1 MSLLLAGSGEK
12 FTLQEVADTAQIALG
27 SISFR
32 FGSKDGLIR
41 ATLVYALDRL
51 MTEEHIMVQQALAGT
66 RGLEAYVVR
75 YVGDFAD
82 FLRTRG
88 PILRVVM
95 RRSGT
100 DKVMADRGRHATRAG
115 AELATTALLEY
126 QDEFGGRRPRV
137 KAETAFHVI
146 FATLAR
152 QLGLNTLGTPAHFQD
167 FADVK
172 VELARM
178 TVAYLKSRY

>member
-1 MSLLLAGSGEK
+1 
-12 FTLQEVADTAQIALG
+12 
-27 SISFR
+27 
-32 FGSKDGLIR
+32 
-41 ATLVYALDRL
+41 
-51 MTEEHIMVQQALAGT
+51 MVRQALADS
-66 RGLEAYVVR
+66 RNLEAYVVR
-75 YVGDFAD
+75 YVADFAD

-88 PILRVVM
+88 PVLRLVM

-100 DKVMADRGRHATRAG
+100 DKVVADGGRHATRAG

-126 QDEFGGRRPRV
+126 QDEFGGGRPRA

-152 QLGLNTLGTPAHFQD
+152 QLGLNTLGAPAHFQGL
-167 FADVK
+167 ADVK
-172 VELARM
+172 VELAWM